1 MSIYYVNG
9 QPKDQNAYVLYND
22 AYWKHI
28 YRERSQFLGDRKVID
43 YYKYNYFQAFKDVE
57 KQLKNKVSQYKTS
70 TSVRIAMGETC
81 QGTFCFDR
89 SEINAD
95 DYYDILNF
103 AKGHMVTE
111 AKTSEVFFPDQT
123 LKLQKIGNIIEQKPI
138 KMRKTIHTLPRL
150 GSRWEQQIVHYETKQ
165 MQSVILEIGYD
176 IIGNDEIYGHCLIKL
191 VSNFQYVISDFTLYH
206 NVVRGNQHNSKLK
219 SDKFCV
225 FWTKNSQNLTSYY
238 GEDVVGLP
246 KICSFDPCQMFSSES
261 SESCSSFSSQSSE
274 SSESSFSS
282 YSSDSSLSSQSSDSS
297 LSSMNSYSSESS
309 QSSDSSLS
317 SVSSYSSENSFSS
330 QGSTNSENS
339 YSSFNSLSSEV
350 SINSLD
356 SQYSFESSSSN
367 ESDSSLSSY
376 SSESSDSSLS
386 SQSSGLKI
394 AYPEKIIYCYY
405 NGSIASYIKFNWNQM
420 TDSQE
425 TLVIT
430 KEEYDCLSDNQK
442 AGFYPYQF
450 NNYVRCSEDDY
461 FIVYDVVLKQVVY
474 DEYNNI
480 DKMFCRAYDNE
491 GNYIDFQLSDNWQNG
506 FYFGGYECKRQQDWW
521 FMQDG
526 YVDAVGSFEAHIF
539 IYNPTYEAIK
549 PTLS

>member
-1 MSIYYVNG
+1 MPIYYVNG
-9 QPKDQNAYVLYND
+9 QPKDQNAYVLNND
-22 AYWKHI
+22 AYWQHV
-28 YRERSQFLGDRKVID
+28 YRERSQFLGYRKVID

-70 TSVRIAMGETC
+70 TSVRITIGETC

-95 DYYDILNF
+95 DYDVLDF
-103 AKGHMVTE
+103 AKDHMITE

-123 LKLQKIGNIIEQKPI
+123 LKLQKKRNETVIVQKPI
-138 KMRKTIHTLPRL
+138 KMRKITYTLSTSWKR
-150 GSRWEQQIVHYETKQ
+150 QIDQYETEQ
-165 MQSVILEIGYD
+165 MQSVISSSIYNL
-176 IIGNDEIYGHCLIKL
+176 IGNDKIYGYCFIELG
-191 VSNFQYVISDFTLYH
+191 SNYDDVFPYVISNFTLFPD
-206 NVVRGNQHNSKLK
+206 VVRGSQHNSKLK
-219 SDKFCV
+219 SDKPCV

-246 KICSFDPCQMFSSES
+246 KICSFDPCYMFSSES
-261 SESCSSFSSQSSE
+261 SESCSSFSSYSSE
-274 SSESSFSS
+274 
-282 YSSDSSLSSQSSDSS
+282 SSDSSLSSQSSDSS

-339 YSSFNSLSSEV
+339 YSSFNSCASEV

-367 ESDSSLSSY
+367 ESDSSF
-376 SSESSDSSLS
+376 S
-386 SQSSGLKI
+386 SQSSEPSESSFSSQSSELKI

-405 NGSIASYIKFNWNQM
+405 YGSIASYFKYINQDQM
-420 TDSQE
+420 TGSYE

-430 KEEYDCLSDNQK
+430 KEEYERLSDNQK
-442 AGFYPYQF
+442 DDYLPYQL

-461 FIVYDVVLKQVVY
+461 FMVYDVVLKQVVY

-480 DKMFCRAYDNE
+480 DKIFCRAYDNE
-491 GNYIDFQLSDNWQNG
+491 GGYIDFQLPDNWQNG
-506 FYFGGYECKRQQDWW
+506 FHFNGYECNRQQDWY